1 MGKTRKI
8 NIKNRKTYKKIKGG
22 AEITCK
28 DEENY
33 KTRINQQLDIIL
45 RTRERGEKVPEKAYK
60 KMNEILNNCY
70 EYINI
75 AIDEKQKTVRSIING
90 IKYKDVQTR
99 LVEIYNDMY
108 KDVKPTGFV
117 ELPMVSFS
125 KMSSPN
131 YYVPTKFP
139 SPSIKETKDTRE
151 EKKEEEEEE
160 EDDLPRLI
168 AKSFQNQK
176 IKLPIEEKK
185 TIEKDYSNVGI
196 RLRFHLDPNEMLN
209 YWLDLF
215 NSVKQKDSPEYTL
228 QTLYNLKTDVL
239 DVINGENKMIL
250 CDSIKRLKSKYLPSK
265 RDDVSEDVNGMYC
278 TIFII
283 ISILSGILYLS
294 KQATLLL
301 KGGKAI
307 QMYSD
312 IPSNDID
319 ILIAPY
325 IHEKTDKTDKIV
337 KMNKITDEEIN
348 NIGKKIADFIIWL
361 TAEPLLKVKLPII
374 RAESFKHGELQS
386 HVIKCIYQP
395 SETDIPIPM
404 VDISLGFNHM
414 DRYIQHLMSR
424 IKRSNLFRHKIY
436 YPEIS
441 SIIKEKLY
449 YILQYTHDN
458 ADARNRYFRDR
469 AIISLLQLF
478 EKEKDVKL
486 FNNQMGRY
494 ENINRILHSIIINNP
509 KLTNLNEQLVYFVF
523 DILVNHTIPRWICVK
538 RCGSAKPYKK
548 YTNIELLEMLKT
560 NPEAQ
565 FSWLYDYYTYKP

>member
-8 NIKNRKTYKKIKGG
+8 NIKNRKTYKKRKGG
-22 AEITCK
+22 AQITCK
-28 DEENY
+28 NEENY

-125 KMSSPN
+125 KKSSPN
-131 YYVPTKFP
+131 YYVPTKYP
-139 SPSIKETKDTRE
+139 SPSIKETTRE
-151 EKKEEEEEE
+151 EKKEEEEEKKKEEEVAE

-185 TIEKDYSNVGI
+185 TIEKDYSDVGI

-283 ISILSGILYLS
+283 ISIVSGILYLS

-312 IPSNDID
+312 
-319 ILIAPY
+319 
-325 IHEKTDKTDKIV
+325 
-337 KMNKITDEEIN
+337 
-348 NIGKKIADFIIWL
+348 
-361 TAEPLLKVKLPII
+361 
-374 RAESFKHGELQS
+374 
-386 HVIKCIYQP
+386 
-395 SETDIPIPM
+395 
-404 VDISLGFNHM
+404 
-414 DRYIQHLMSR
+414 
-424 IKRSNLFRHKIY
+424 
-436 YPEIS
+436 
-441 SIIKEKLY
+441 
-449 YILQYTHDN
+449 
-458 ADARNRYFRDR
+458 
-469 AIISLLQLF
+469 
-478 EKEKDVKL
+478 
-486 FNNQMGRY
+486 
-494 ENINRILHSIIINNP
+494 
-509 KLTNLNEQLVYFVF
+509 
-523 DILVNHTIPRWICVK
+523 
-538 RCGSAKPYKK
+538 
-548 YTNIELLEMLKT
+548 
-560 NPEAQ
+560 
-565 FSWLYDYYTYKP
+565 